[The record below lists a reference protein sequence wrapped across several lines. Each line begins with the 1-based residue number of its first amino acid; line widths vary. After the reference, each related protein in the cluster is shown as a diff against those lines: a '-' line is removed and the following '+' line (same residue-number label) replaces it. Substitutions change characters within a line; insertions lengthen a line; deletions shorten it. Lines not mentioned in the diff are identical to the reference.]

1 MWIANFLVAASATM
15 IMPFLSLYIET
26 MGEFSD
32 EYVQRW
38 AGFVFGVTF
47 LTAFI
52 MSPIWGRFAD
62 KYGYKKILIITGFG
76 IALSIFLM
84 GFMHSVYALF
94 FLRLLMGAV
103 TGFIPTSLAFISS
116 QTPKEIAGKTLGT
129 LQTGSVSGS
138 LFGPLIGGLMADTFG
153 FRYTFV
159 YTSISIAI
167 ATLLVLIA
175 IKETRA
181 SVEKKKAEKHYSRK
195 EVLAYIFNNRILLT
209 IMFISLLVQVG
220 IFSIQPLLALYVNQ
234 LNGSENVAFLAG
246 FAFSATGF
254 GNLLATRQWGK
265 LGDSIG
271 YEKVLKILL
280 ILAASAF
287 IPQALV
293 GEVWQLI
300 LFRFLLGI
308 AVGGIIP
315 TMTAYI
321 RNVAPLSMQGE
332 VLGYNTSFRFL
343 GNVIGPTLGG
353 IISGFFGIS
362 SVFYITSSLFLLAFG
377 LLWWSIRKEVKS
389 EKHKNW
395 KQSFSSNTSMNS
407 K

>member
-1 MWIANFLVAASATM
+1 MWFANFLVAASATM

-26 MGEFSD
+26 MGDFSE

-38 AGFVFGVTF
+38 AGFVFGITF
-47 LTAFI
+47 LTAFL

-62 KYGYKKILIITGFG
+62 KYGYKKILVITGFG
-76 IALSIFLM
+76 IATSIFFM
-84 GFMHSVYALF
+84 GFMHSVIALF
-94 FLRLLMGAV
+94 ILRMFMGAV

-129 LQTGSVSGS
+129 LQTGNVTGS
-138 LFGPLIGGLMADTFG
+138 LFGPVIGGMMADKFG
-153 FRYTFV
+153 FQYTFI

-167 ATLLVLIA
+167 ATMIVLFA
-175 IKETRA
+175 IREKRTDKKLKE
-181 SVEKKKAEKHYSRK
+181 KQYSRK
-195 EVLAYIFNNRILLT
+195 EVLSYIFTSRDLLT
-209 IMFISLLVQVG
+209 IMLISLLVQIG

-280 ILAASAF
+280 ISSAIAF

-293 GEVWQLI
+293 NEVWQLI

-308 AVGGIIP
+308 AVGGITP
-315 TMTAYI
+315 SVTAYI
-321 RNVAPLSMQGE
+321 RNEVPLSIQGE

-343 GNVIGPTLGG
+343 GNVIGPSFGG
-353 IISGFFGIS
+353 MISGFIGIS
-362 SVFYITSSLFLLAFG
+362 AVFYITSSLFLFAFG
-377 LLWWSIRKEVKS
+377 LLWWSMKNLKEKNTHS
-389 EKHKNW
+389 KLKH
-395 KQSFSSNTSMNS
+395 SFHGNTRSHS

>member
-1 MWIANFLVAASATM
+1 MWFANFLVAASATM

-26 MGEFSD
+26 MGDFSE

-38 AGFVFGVTF
+38 AGFVFGITF
-47 LTAFI
+47 LTAFL

-62 KYGYKKILIITGFG
+62 KYGYKKILVITGFG
-76 IALSIFLM
+76 IATSIFFM
-84 GFMHSVYALF
+84 GFMHSVIELF
-94 FLRLLMGAV
+94 ILRMFMGAV

-129 LQTGSVSGS
+129 LQTGNVTGS
-138 LFGPLIGGLMADTFG
+138 LFGPVIGGMMADKFG
-153 FRYTFV
+153 FQYTFI

-167 ATLLVLIA
+167 ATMIVLFA
-175 IKETRA
+175 IREKRTDKKLKE
-181 SVEKKKAEKHYSRK
+181 KQYSRK
-195 EVLAYIFNNRILLT
+195 EVLSYIFTSRDLLT
-209 IMFISLLVQVG
+209 IMLISLLVQIG

-280 ILAASAF
+280 ISCAIAF

-293 GEVWQLI
+293 NEVWQLI

-308 AVGGIIP
+308 AVGGITP
-315 TMTAYI
+315 SVTAYI
-321 RNVAPLSMQGE
+321 RNEVPLSIQGE

-343 GNVIGPTLGG
+343 GNVIGPSFGG
-353 IISGFFGIS
+353 MISGFIGIS
-362 SVFYITSSLFLLAFG
+362 AVFYITSSLFLFAFG
-377 LLWWSIRKEVKS
+377 LLWWSMKKIT
-389 EKHKNW
+389 EKNIHSNLKH
-395 KQSFSSNTSMNS
+395 SFHGNTRSHRSN
-407 K
+407 

>member
-84 GFMHSVYALF
+84 GFMHSVYTLF

-181 SVEKKKAEKHYSRK
+181 SVEKKKTEKHYSRK
-195 EVLAYIFNNRILLT
+195 EVLAYIFNNRTLLT

-271 YEKVLKILL
+271 YETVLKILL

-377 LLWWSIRKEVKS
+377 LLWWSIRKEMKS

-395 KQSFSSNTSMNS
+395 KQSFSSNASMNS